1 MLKLGSYM
9 NKHTR
14 TDSEKSISGKGITGN
29 VGVFSDTSNNTFTF
43 KKVAGSAFI
52 LLVLL
57 VASIALF
64 QAFVTGT
71 PKCTEELL
79 IPVRSSIDNNRP
91 AQLNEIANNV
101 KEIEGYKEDINCM
114 FVVAKDNLKQGQVAE
129 GIKSYEQVEA
139 LDEANNK
146 FSAKLGSQEAVRK
159 EAKGDLGFLKTL
171 QNQLKANYFG
181 VDEP

>member
-1 MLKLGSYM
+1 M

-14 TDSEKSISGKGITGN
+14 TDGERSISGKGITGSF
-29 VGVFSDTSNNTFTF
+29 GVFNDTSNNTFTF

-52 LLVLL
+52 LLVLS

-146 FSAKLGSQEAVRK
+146 FSAKLGSQVNMRK
-159 EAKGDLGFLKTL
+159 EFNRDLAFLKIL
-171 QNQLKANYFG
+171 QKELSTNSFG
-181 VDEP
+181 ASSQ